1 MRTKLFTLAALLLTP
16 LAAICGG
23 AEATLPAKPDA
34 SSKKTQ
40 NFLFIGNSFTMARD
54 ILRANYY
61 SRRTE
66 EVYLG
71 WMRRFILF
79 HGKQHPRDLWEPAV
93 AKFLSHL
100 TVQQD
105 VSASTQNQAFSALLF
120 FYAKVIGRPKA
131 DPVGWFI

>member
-79 HGKQHPRDLWEPAV
+79 HGKQHPRDLREPAV
-93 AKFLSHL
+93 TEFLSHPSDGAAGRERL
-100 TVQQD
+100 HAESGVQCAAFFLCQGD
-105 VSASTQNQAFSALLF
+105 RASQS
-120 FYAKVIGRPKA
+120 
-131 DPVGWFI
+131 

>member
-71 WMRRFILF
+71 WMRRNNPF
-79 HGKQHPRDLWEPAV
+79 
-93 AKFLSHL
+93 S
-100 TVQQD
+100 TVSSIRGICGNRQWP
-105 VSASTQNQAFSALLF
+105 SF
-120 FYAKVIGRPKA
+120 FPI
-131 DPVGWFI
+131 